1 MQNFKSLK
9 VWSKSHQLTLAIYN
23 TTAKF
28 PKDELYGLTSQMRR
42 ASASIPANIAEGC
55 GREGKAELA
64 RFLQVSMGS
73 ASELE
78 YHFLL
83 AHDLGLMGEQDYRLL
98 SSSVTE
104 VKRMLSSFIR
114 KLRGERRGD
123 LN

>member
-1 MQNFKSLK
+1 
-9 VWSKSHQLTLAIYN
+9 
-23 TTAKF
+23 
-28 PKDELYGLTSQMRR
+28 
-42 ASASIPANIAEGC
+42 
-55 GREGKAELA
+55 
-64 RFLQVSMGS
+64 MGS

-114 KLRGERRGD
+114 KSRGERRRD